1 MSVLSTICNIC
12 YSNETHHKLKCNT
25 CKHNVCNDCFS
36 NILFNT
42 DKFNENYIDDITNFK
57 CPYCTNMTTFSPKKL
72 NHFNINDKLI
82 KLLIKK
88 KNDKVDL
95 FNNDIVEFN
104 NALMNEV
111 EDLKKIIYNLEVE
124 LSNVKINNT
133 IISNK
138 LTKSSLKLNQMN
150 DSNIKYSK
158 IVDLLNNTKKKTVLF
173 NEMNDIINS
182 K

>member
-1 MSVLSTICNIC
+1 
-12 YSNETHHKLKCNT
+12 
-25 CKHNVCNDCFS
+25 
-36 NILFNT
+36 
-42 DKFNENYIDDITNFK
+42 
-57 CPYCTNMTTFSPKKL
+57 
-72 NHFNINDKLI
+72 
-82 KLLIKK
+82 
-88 KNDKVDL
+88 
-95 FNNDIVEFN
+95 
-104 NALMNEV
+104 MNEV

-158 IVDLLNNTKKKTVLF
+158 IVDLLNNTKKKQYYL
-173 NEMNDIINS
+173 M